1 MGNIE
6 GFSRVLPCD
15 DNLDSDPNA
24 PPATPFHGGYGA
36 AMVESAARRSRADF
50 EVLTLEHLAAA
61 YTLARWLMRNP
72 HDAEDAVQDA
82 CLRAFQ
88 AFDSYA
94 GGSAKA
100 WLLTIVR
107 NVCLTRLKRSSSP
120 KVVRLDDVMTQVDTL
135 AASPNSIA
143 AESRPDTQLIA
154 KLDRN
159 RVSQAIA
166 RLPEGFREVVVL
178 REIEELSYQDI
189 AAIVGVPI
197 GTVMSRLARGRER
210 LRALLSDEKEGRQDE
225 L

>member
-1 MGNIE
+1 
-6 GFSRVLPCD
+6 
-15 DNLDSDPNA
+15 
-24 PPATPFHGGYGA
+24 
-36 AMVESAARRSRADF
+36 MVESPARRSRADF
-50 EVLTLEHLAAA
+50 EALILEHLAAA

-107 NVCLTRLKRSSSP
+107 NVCLTRLKRSASP

-135 AASPNSIA
+135 AASPNSA
-143 AESRPDTQLIA
+143 SAESRPDTQLIA

-210 LRALLSDEKEGRQDE
+210 LRALLSGEKEGRQDE

>member
-1 MGNIE
+1 MI
-6 GFSRVLPCD
+6 
-15 DNLDSDPNA
+15 DPS
-24 PPATPFHGGYGA
+24 
-36 AMVESAARRSRADF
+36 VRSRADF
-50 EVLTLEHLAAA
+50 ELLMLEHLGAA
-61 YTLARWLMRNP
+61 YNLARWLMRNP

-82 CLRAFQ
+82 CLRALQGFGG
-88 AFDSYA
+88 YA

-107 NVCLTRLKRSSSP
+107 NVCLTRLRRTTSS
-120 KVVRLDDVMTQVDTL
+120 KVVRLDDVMAQVDVIS
-135 AASPNSIA
+135 AARNEGSAQN
-143 AESRPDTQLIA
+143 PDAQLVA
-154 KLDRN
+154 KLDSQ

-189 AAIVGVPI
+189 ASIVGVPI

-210 LRALLSDEKEGRQDE
+210 LRVLLTSDKEGRQDE

>member
-1 MGNIE
+1 MW
-6 GFSRVLPCD
+6 
-15 DNLDSDPNA
+15 
-24 PPATPFHGGYGA
+24 PFGVYLGS
-36 AMVESAARRSRADF
+36 AMVEPSASSNADF
-50 EVLTLEHLAAA
+50 EALVLEHLGAA
-61 YTLARWLMRNP
+61 YNLARWLMRNP

-82 CLRAFQ
+82 CIRALRGFGGY
-88 AFDSYA
+88 D
-94 GGSAKA
+94 GGSAEA

-107 NVCLTRLKRSSSP
+107 NVCLTRLRHSASP
-120 KVVRLDDVMTQVDTL
+120 KVVRLDDVMAQVDVISATRGEG
-135 AASPNSIA
+135 SPDS
-143 AESRPDTQLIA
+143 PDTQLIA

-189 AAIVGVPI
+189 ASIVGVPI

-210 LRALLSDEKEGRQDE
+210 LRALLTADKEGRQDE